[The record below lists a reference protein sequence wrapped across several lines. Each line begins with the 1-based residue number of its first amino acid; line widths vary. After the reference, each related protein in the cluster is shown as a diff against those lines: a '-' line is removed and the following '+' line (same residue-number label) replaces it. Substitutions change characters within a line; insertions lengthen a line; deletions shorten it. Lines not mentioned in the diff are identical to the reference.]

1 MSIFVNRWTCKQVHV
16 SLIIFFAYEQIDVI
30 TVLEIALSHQN
41 ILIYFGPFILK
52 LTDVSQNALWTM
64 FWGHSKIDKFAKIK
78 FAPPPSYDTNVIQ
91 ANAIMTQIYFYAIAP
106 CAPDCIYIKNVY
118 GRICHSI

>member
-1 MSIFVNRWTCKQVHV
+1 MQAGTC
-16 SLIIFFAYEQIDVI
+16 ITNNFCFAYEQIDVM
-30 TVLEIALSHQN
+30 TVLEIALLHQN
-41 ILIYFGPFILK
+41 ILKYFGPFILK

-78 FAPPPSYDTNVIQ
+78 FAPHPHMTQ
-91 ANAIMTQIYFYAIAP
+91 MLANAILTQIYFYAIAP